1 MGLTTI
7 GGTLVEGRQAFCDC
21 QNLPIPE
28 KIARSYGYL
37 TGSANLEKA
46 NSRHAGTVLALN
58 LQIRSNL
65 VSRKAF
71 SMRLL
76 ARQHLHICAIFI
88 GHVVALHAAPAAEK
102 TISFQR
108 DIRPI
113 LADKC
118 YTCHGPDEGKRA
130 ADLRLDD
137 PQIALS
143 ERNGKAP
150 VIRPG
155 DPAASELI
163 QRIRSDDPAA
173 KMPPEDSG
181 RGLSPGEIDR
191 IELWIAQ
198 GATWDEHW
206 SFAPIKRPAIAELSP
221 QFENTTSGAIDR
233 LVQARLKAEGLMP
246 SGVADRATLLRRVY
260 LDLVGLPPGPDE
272 LDAFCRNDDP
282 QAYARVVDRLLAS
295 PRYGEHMAVAWLDAA
310 RYADTSGYQNDGP
323 RDMWRWRDWVIDAFN
338 QNMPFDQFT
347 IEQIA
352 GDLLENASQSQ
363 IVATGFNRNHR
374 GNAEGG
380 IIPEEYQVEYVVDR
394 VDTTFGV
401 WLGLTMGCARCHD
414 HKYDP
419 ITQREYYQVFAYFNN
434 IPESGRAIKEGNSP
448 PWIKAP
454 REDESLRLKELD
466 DQIAQCDRELDAL
479 GPHLA
484 VTQADWER
492 TFRPASTIDWTIDDG
507 LISHHP
513 FDRSLEDIGQ
523 QTKSKMVGEPAFAA
537 GIHDGSLVLSGAGA
551 IDAGDVAQFGYFDRF
566 SVCLWVKLNGA
577 DGTLV
582 SRMTPVEEGSGWS
595 LQLREGRLQVNLI
608 KRWLDDAIRVESVDS
623 LQLNRWYHVAAVYDG
638 SRVASG
644 IQVYVD
650 GNPVRLAVHLDR
662 LNQSFGL
669 SNEPLRIG
677 GGASNLRAQLDEV
690 RIYNRDLEG
699 AEIGLLAES
708 SPIDEILKLQLTDRT
723 PAQLHKLRRY
733 FIENYADQSIS
744 ALDRR
749 RTNLRRERRDYY
761 EKLPSVMVMEEMK
774 QPRPTH
780 VLVRGQYDQPADR
793 VQPNVPR
800 SLAPIL
806 TEEKHPRTNNRLEL
820 ARWLVNPQ
828 QPLTPRVIMNRIWQH
843 HFGNGLVRTS
853 EDFGAQGDLPSH
865 PELLDWLAMEF
876 VDSGWDIKAMQ
887 RSIVLSHTYRQSSA
901 WSIEAA
907 SQDPDNRLLARGPRY
922 RLPAEVVRDQMLAAC
937 GLLGNEI
944 GGPSVKPYQPD
955 GLWQEIATDT
965 QYEQSHGADL
975 YRRSLYTYW
984 KRTVAPPT
992 MVTLDAAGR
1001 EACVVQRSKTNTPL
1015 QALALMNDKTFVEAS
1030 RVLAQRA
1037 IEQQPTH
1044 HRIESVFRILTCRNA
1059 NAEELAIL
1067 NRRYDR
1073 WIQHFSAEPEA
1084 AKRLCGVGEFP
1095 VPSTIDVRELAALA
1109 TLTSLIANLDEVQN
1123 QQ

>member
-1 MGLTTI
+1 
-7 GGTLVEGRQAFCDC
+7 
-21 QNLPIPE
+21 
-28 KIARSYGYL
+28 
-37 TGSANLEKA
+37 
-46 NSRHAGTVLALN
+46 
-58 LQIRSNL
+58 
-65 VSRKAF
+65 
-71 SMRLL
+71 MRLL
-76 ARQHLHICAIFI
+76 ATQHLHFCAIFI
-88 GHVVALHAAPAAEK
+88 GHVVALPWASATEK

-137 PQIALS
+137 SRSVLAD
-143 ERNGKAP
+143 RNGKAP
-150 VIRPG
+150 VVRPG
-155 DPAASELI
+155 DPAASELVL
-163 QRIRSDDPAA
+163 RIRSADPAA

-181 RGLSPGEIDR
+181 RGLSPVEIDR
-191 IELWIAQ
+191 IETWIAQ
-198 GATWDEHW
+198 GASWDEHW
-206 SFAPIKRPAIAELSP
+206 SFAPIKRPAIPEPDP
-221 QFENTTSGAIDR
+221 QFQETTSGAIDR
-233 LVQARLKAEGLMP
+233 LVQARLEAEGLMP
-246 SGVADRATLLRRVY
+246 AAVADRATLLRRVY
-260 LDLVGLPPGPDE
+260 LDLVGLPPGPEE
-272 LDAFCRNDDP
+272 LDDFCSNDDP
-282 QAYARVVDRLLAS
+282 QAYARVVDRLMAS

-454 REDESLRLKELD
+454 RDEESIRLKELD
-466 DQIAQCDRELDAL
+466 DQITQCDQELEAL
-479 GPHLA
+479 GPRLDHA
-484 VTQADWER
+484 QADWER
-492 TFRPASTIDWTIDDG
+492 TFRPATPVDWAIDDG
-507 LISHHP
+507 LVSHHP
-513 FDRSLEDIGQ
+513 LNGTLEDTEQ
-523 QTKSKMVGEPAFAA
+523 QTKSTMVGEPAFAS
-537 GIHDGSLVLSGAGA
+537 GIRDQSLVLDGGRA
-551 IDAGDVAQFGYFDRF
+551 IDAGNVAQFGYFDRF
-566 SVCLWVKLNGA
+566 SVSLWVNLNAA

-582 SRMTPVEEGSGWS
+582 SRMTPVEEGAGWS
-595 LQLREGRLQVNLI
+595 LQLRDGRLQVNLI
-608 KRWLDDAIRVESVDS
+608 KRWLDDAIRVES
-623 LQLNRWYHVAAVYDG
+623 LETLTLNRWHHVAAVYDG
-638 SRVASG
+638 SRVAAG
-644 IQVYVD
+644 IRVYID
-650 GNPVRLAVHLDR
+650 GKPVRLAVHLDR

-677 GGASNLRAQLDEV
+677 GGASNVRARLDEV

-699 AEIGLLAES
+699 AEIGLLAEPS
-708 SPIDEILKLQLTDRT
+708 TIDDILELPIVDRT

-749 RTNLRRERRDYY
+749 RSNLRRERRDFY
-761 EKLPSVMVMEEMK
+761 EKLPSVMVMEEMA

-800 SLAPIL
+800 SLAPML
-806 TEEKHPRTNNRLEL
+806 TEEKQPRTHNRLEL
-820 ARWLVNPQ
+820 ARWLVSRQ

-843 HFGNGLVRTS
+843 HFGSGLVRTS

-865 PELLDWLAMEF
+865 PELLNWLAMEL
-876 VDSGWDIKAMQ
+876 VDSGWDVKAMQ

-901 WSIEAA
+901 WNTEAA
-907 SQDPDNRLLARGPRY
+907 AQDPDNRLLARGPRY

-937 GLLGNEI
+937 GLLENAI

-1015 QALALMNDKTFVEAS
+1015 QALALMNDTTFVEAS
-1030 RVLAQRA
+1030 RVLAQNA
-1037 IEQQPTH
+1037 IARLPTH
-1044 HRIESVFRILTCRNA
+1044 HRIEAIFRILTCRNA
-1059 NAEELAIL
+1059 KAEELAIL
-1067 NRRYDR
+1067 HRRYDR
-1073 WIQHFSAEPEA
+1073 WIQHFTADAEA

-1095 VPSTIDVRELAALA
+1095 VPSAIDVRELAALA
-1109 TLTSLIANLDEVQN
+1109 TLASLIANLDEVQN